1 MDLQANFI
9 KIILNLYIF
18 QRMGKKGKSLN
29 LFYEA
34 TINLILKP
42 DKDNTRKQNYRVIL
56 LNIEAQILNK
66 N

>member
-9 KIILNLYIF
+9 KTILNLYIF

-29 LFYEA
+29 LFYEV
-34 TINLILKP
+34 TINLIPKP
-42 DKDNTRKQNYRVIL
+42 DKDNTRKQNYGVIL

>member
-1 MDLQANFI
+1 
-9 KIILNLYIF
+9 
-18 QRMGKKGKSLN
+18 MGKKGKSLN

-34 TINLILKP
+34 TINLIPKP
-42 DKDNTRKQNYRVIL
+42 DKDNTRRQNYGVIL